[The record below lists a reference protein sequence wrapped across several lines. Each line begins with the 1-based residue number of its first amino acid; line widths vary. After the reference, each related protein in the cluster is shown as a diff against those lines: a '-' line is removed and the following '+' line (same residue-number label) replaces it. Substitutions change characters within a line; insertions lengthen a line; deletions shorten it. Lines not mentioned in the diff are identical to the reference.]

1 MKTSIAATITR
12 YKVFMRI
19 GRMFVYGLIAI
30 TTGSLVVPSKGMAS
44 EPSTNWRGTWAIAPV
59 HDNSGKTFT
68 DQTLRQIVR
77 VSVGGTR
84 VRLRISNVF
93 GTKPLRVEDVHL
105 ALRKSDSSIV
115 ASSDRQLRFAGSAT
129 LVVPAGESALSD
141 PLSFAV
147 PALAELA
154 VSMYLPGTAG
164 HETFHGN
171 SHLTSYIGAGDT
183 SGAAWMKNVVATS
196 KSIYFLAGLDVDDPS
211 LSGTVVALGASIAE
225 GYIATDDTD
234 HRWPDQLARRL
245 AGRNLAIGVVDMG
258 ISGNRL
264 LRDGNSATKRFERDV
279 LDQPDVRWVIFSD
292 TPINDLNSRPSPSAE
307 LLIAALQDLIARA
320 HERKIR
326 FLCSTLTPFEGAG
339 YWTPEE
345 EQERQKINRFIRGKD
360 SGCDGIVDQDMATHD
375 PAHPTQYLPA
385 YDSGDHL
392 HPNDAGHKAIADSI
406 DLKLFQQSQ

>member
-1 MKTSIAATITR
+1 MK
-12 YKVFMRI
+12 I
-19 GRMFVYGLIAI
+19 GCMFAYGLIAI
-30 TTGSLVVPSKGMAS
+30 AMSSSVMPSEGMTS
-44 EPSTNWRGTWAIAPV
+44 EPSTNWRGTWAIALV

-93 GTKPLRVEDVHL
+93 GTQPLRVEDIHL
-105 ALRKSDSSIV
+105 ALRKSDSSIM
-115 ASSDRQLRFAGSAT
+115 ASSDRQLRFAGST
-129 LVVPAGESALSD
+129 TVVVPAGESAFSD

-154 VSMYLPGTAG
+154 VSMYLPGTEG
-164 HETFHGN
+164 HETFGSDHQ
-171 SHLTSYIGAGDT
+171 TSYIGASDT
-183 SGAAWMKNVVATS
+183 SGAAQMKNTITT

-211 LSGTVVALGASIAE
+211 LRGTVVALGASITE
-225 GYIATDDTD
+225 GYKAMDDTD
-234 HRWPDQLARRL
+234 HRWSDQLARRL
-245 AGRNLAIGVVDMG
+245 VGQSLAIGIVNMG

-264 LRDGNSATKRFERDV
+264 LRNGRSESASNRFERDV

-292 TPINDLNSRPSPSAE
+292 DPINDLGSRPSPSAE
-307 LLIAALQDLIARA
+307 ALIAGLQSLIARA

-326 FLCSTLTPFEGAG
+326 FICSTLTPFEGAG
-339 YWTPEE
+339 YWMPEE
-345 EQERQKINRFIRGKD
+345 EQERQKINRFIRSKGN
-360 SGCDGIVDQDMATHD
+360 GCDGIVDQDMATHD
-375 PAHPTQYLPA
+375 PAYPTKYLPA

-406 DLKLFQQSQ
+406 YLKLFQQGQ